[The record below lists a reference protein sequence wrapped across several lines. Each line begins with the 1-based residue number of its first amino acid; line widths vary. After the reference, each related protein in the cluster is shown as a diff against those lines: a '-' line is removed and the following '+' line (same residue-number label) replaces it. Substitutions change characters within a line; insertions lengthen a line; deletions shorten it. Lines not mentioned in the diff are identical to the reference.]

1 MDNDEEFVKKIRE
14 LLKEIK
20 RTPFHG
26 LGKPEALRHNLK
38 GFWSRRILGEHRLV
52 YQISGTKSTDQ
63 HLKKG
68 TIDNFRISSNLLNQV
83 LAAAAEAPYTLKQVE
98 EQTGENKLKRGLQNR
113 HIQLI
118 ALGGAIGTGL
128 FLGIGPAAVLAGPS
142 VILGYA
148 LAGVIAF
155 FIMRQLGE
163 MVVEEPVSGSFSHF
177 AYKYWGSFAGFASGW
192 NYWVLYILVSMS
204 ELTAIGVYIH
214 FWWPEIP
221 LWTSSLFFFVAI
233 NALNLTS
240 VKVYGEVEFW
250 FSIVKVVAII
260 AMIVFGVYLLFSGS
274 AGEQATVHN
283 LWNDGG
289 FFPKGL
295 FSSDGKGGFQGLFAA
310 IAMIMFSFGGLELI
324 GITAAEAERP
334 EKTIPKATNQVI
346 YRILIFYVGALVI
359 LFSLSPWK
367 NITTDSSPFV
377 MVFETLKGFQFNL
390 FGKTIYFTS
399 VIANVLNLIV
409 LTAALSVYN
418 SCIFAAVCIVVN
430 KLMPERALGILMSL
444 TVSSLIINW
453 LMISITH
460 LKFRKNKNAEQVK
473 TKFPSFIYPL
483 SNYICLVF
491 LIGILVLM
499 WITGMKMPVEL
510 IPGWIAL
517 LYVCYR

>member
-1 MDNDEEFVKKIRE
+1 MKQLNE
-14 LLKEIK
+14 
-20 RTPFHG
+20 
-26 LGKPEALRHNLK
+26 KP
-38 GFWSRRILGEHRLV
+38 
-52 YQISGTKSTDQ
+52 D
-63 HLKKG
+63 
-68 TIDNFRISSNLLNQV
+68 D
-83 LAAAAEAPYTLKQVE
+83 
-98 EQTGENKLKRGLQNR
+98 NKLKRGLQNR

-148 LAGVIAF
+148 VAGIIAF

-204 ELTAIGVYIH
+204 ELTAIGIYVH
-214 FWWPEIP
+214 FWWPSIP
-221 LWTSSLFFFVAI
+221 LWTSSLFFFLTI

-260 AMIVFGVYLLFSGS
+260 AMIFFGCYLLVSGS
-274 AGEQATVHN
+274 GGEQASIQN

-289 FFPKGL
+289 FFAKGL
-295 FSSDGKGGFQGLFAA
+295 LSSDGKGGYQGLLSA
-310 IAMIMFSFGGLELI
+310 IALIMFSFGGLELI
-324 GITAAEAERP
+324 GITAAEAENP

-377 MVFETLKGFQFNL
+377 MVFESLKGFQFNL
-390 FGKTIYFTS
+390 FGQTVFFTS
-399 VIANVLNLIV
+399 IIANVLNMIV

-418 SCIFAAVCIVVN
+418 SCVYSNSRMLFGLAEQGNAPAFLSKLNKNHVPLKAILVSGLFVAISIVIN
-430 KLMPERALGILMSL
+430 KLMPEKALGILMSL
-444 TVSSLIINW
+444 VVSSLMINW

-460 LKFRKNKNAEQVK
+460 LKFRKQKKAEHIK

-491 LIGILVLM
+491 LVGILVIM
-499 WITGMKMPVEL
+499 WITGMKLPVEL
-510 IPGWIAL
+510 IPGWLVL
-517 LYVCYR
+517 LYLCYLLVKRKQKQQA

>member
-1 MDNDEEFVKKIRE
+1 
-14 LLKEIK
+14 LLKYSFVIIK
-20 RTPFHG
+20 
-26 LGKPEALRHNLK
+26 
-38 GFWSRRILGEHRLV
+38 S
-52 YQISGTKSTDQ
+52 IS
-63 HLKKG
+63 H
-68 TIDNFRISSNLLNQV
+68 
-83 LAAAAEAPYTLKQVE
+83 TLKQVDEKSELQKPE
-98 EQTGENKLKRGLQNR
+98 EQKLVRGLQNR

-142 VILGYA
+142 VILGYT
-148 LAGVIAF
+148 LAGIIAF

-204 ELTAIGVYIH
+204 ELTAIGIYVH

-221 LWTSSLFFFVAI
+221 LWSSSLFFFLTI

-260 AMIVFGVYLLFSGS
+260 AMILFGIYLLVSGTG
-274 AGEQATVHN
+274 GEKASIQN

-289 FFPKGL
+289 FFAKGW
-295 FSSDGKGGFQGLFAA
+295 FSADGKGGFEGLFAA
-310 IAMIMFSFGGLELI
+310 ITLIMFSFGGLELI
-324 GITAAEAERP
+324 GITAAEAENP

-367 NITTDSSPFV
+367 SITTDSSPFV
-377 MVFETLKGFQFNL
+377 MVFESLKGFQFDL

-399 VIANVLNLIV
+399 IIANVLNLIV

-418 SCIFAAVCIVVN
+418 SCVYSNSRMLFGLAEQGNAPAFLKKLNKNHVPIKAILVSSIFAAICIVVN
-430 KLMPERALGILMSL
+430 KLIPEKALGILMSL
-444 TVSSLIINW
+444 VVSSLMINW

-460 LKFRKNKNAEQVK
+460 LKFRKSKREEQVK

-483 SNYICLVF
+483 SNYICLIF
-491 LIGILVLM
+491 LIGILVIM
-499 WITGMKMPVEL
+499 WLTGMKVSVEL
-510 IPGWIAL
+510 IPGWILL
-517 LYVCYR
+517 LYICYLLVKRNKKQQA

>member
-1 MDNDEEFVKKIRE
+1 
-14 LLKEIK
+14 LKQTSE
-20 RTPFHG
+20 
-26 LGKPEALRHNLK
+26 KPE
-38 GFWSRRILGEHRLV
+38 
-52 YQISGTKSTDQ
+52 
-63 HLKKG
+63 
-68 TIDNFRISSNLLNQV
+68 NQ
-83 LAAAAEAPYTLKQVE
+83 Q
-98 EQTGENKLKRGLQNR
+98 LKRGLQNR

-128 FLGIGPAAVLAGPS
+128 FLGIGPAAVLAGPA

-148 LAGVIAF
+148 LAGIIAF

-177 AYKYWGSFAGFASGW
+177 ANKYWGSFAGFASGW

-204 ELTAIGVYIH
+204 ELTAIGIYVH

-221 LWTSSLFFFVAI
+221 LWASSLFFFIVI

-260 AMIVFGVYLLFSGS
+260 AMIIFGVYLLISGS
-274 AGEQATVHN
+274 GGEQASIQN

-289 FFPKGL
+289 FFPKGWL
-295 FSSDGKGGFQGLFAA
+295 STDGGGSFHGLLAA
-310 IAMIMFSFGGLELI
+310 IALIMFSFGGLELI
-324 GITAAEAERP
+324 GITAAEAEQP

-346 YRILIFYVGALVI
+346 YRILIFYVGALII

-377 MVFETLKGFQFNL
+377 MVFESLKGFQFSL
-390 FGKTIYFTS
+390 LGKTVYFTS
-399 VIANVLNLIV
+399 LIANVLNVIV

-418 SCIFAAVCIVVN
+418 SCVYSNSRMLFGLAEQGNAPSFLSKLNKNLVPINAILISSLFAAICIIIN
-430 KLMPERALGILMSL
+430 KVMPEKALEILMSL
-444 TVSSLIINW
+444 VVSSLIINW

-460 LKFRKNKNAEQVK
+460 LKFRRSKDAEQIK
-473 TKFPSFIYPL
+473 TKFPSYIYPI

-491 LIGILVLM
+491 LLGILVIM
-499 WITGMKMPVEL
+499 WLTGLKISVEL
-510 IPGWIAL
+510 IPGWILL
-517 LYVCYR
+517 LYGCYKFVSKRKAKGV

>member
-1 MDNDEEFVKKIRE
+1 MKQTD
-14 LLKEIK
+14 
-20 RTPFHG
+20 T
-26 LGKPEALRHNLK
+26 KPE
-38 GFWSRRILGEHRLV
+38 
-52 YQISGTKSTDQ
+52 
-63 HLKKG
+63 
-68 TIDNFRISSNLLNQV
+68 
-83 LAAAAEAPYTLKQVE
+83 
-98 EQTGENKLKRGLQNR
+98 EQKLKRGLQNR

-204 ELTAIGVYIH
+204 ELTAIGMYVH

-221 LWTSSLFFFVAI
+221 LWSSSLFFFLAI

-260 AMIVFGVYLLFSGS
+260 AMILFGIYLLVSGS
-274 AGEQATVHN
+274 GGEQASVQN

-289 FFPKGL
+289 FFAKGL
-295 FSSDGKGGFQGLFAA
+295 FSSDGKGGYQGLFAA

-324 GITAAEAERP
+324 GITAAEAENP

-377 MVFETLKGFQFNL
+377 MVFESLKGFQFDL
-390 FGKTIYFTS
+390 MGKTVYFTS
-399 VIANVLNLIV
+399 IIANVLNLIV

-418 SCIFAAVCIVVN
+418 SCVYSNSRMLYGLAEQGNAPAFLSKLNKNSVPIKAILVSSLFAAICIIVN
-430 KLMPERALGILMSL
+430 KMIPDKALEILMSL
-444 TVSSLIINW
+444 VVSTLVINW
-453 LMISITH
+453 LMISFTH
-460 LKFRKNKNAEQVK
+460 MKFRSAKDADGIK
-473 TKFPSFIYPL
+473 TKFPSFLYPL
-483 SNYICLVF
+483 SNIICLIF
-491 LIGILVLM
+491 LFGILIIM
-499 WITGMKMPVEL
+499 WITGMKMSVEL
-510 IPGWIAL
+510 IPVWLIL
-517 LYVCYR
+517 LYICYLLVNRSKQKALANAERAE

>member
-1 MDNDEEFVKKIRE
+1 MKQEQE
-14 LLKEIK
+14 
-20 RTPFHG
+20 
-26 LGKPEALRHNLK
+26 KPEA
-38 GFWSRRILGEHRLV
+38 
-52 YQISGTKSTDQ
+52 Q
-63 HLKKG
+63 
-68 TIDNFRISSNLLNQV
+68 
-83 LAAAAEAPYTLKQVE
+83 
-98 EQTGENKLKRGLQNR
+98 KLQRGLQNR

-148 LAGVIAF
+148 LAGIIAF

-177 AYKYWGSFAGFASGW
+177 AYKYWGPFAGFSSGW

-204 ELTAIGVYIH
+204 ELTAIGIYVH

-221 LWTSSLFFFVAI
+221 LWTSSLFFFIAI

-240 VKVYGEVEFW
+240 VKVYGEAEFW
-250 FSIVKVVAII
+250 FSIIKVVAII
-260 AMIVFGVYLLFSGS
+260 AMIIFGVYLLFSGS
-274 AGEQATVHN
+274 GGEQASIQN

-295 FSSDGKGGFQGLFAA
+295 FSTDAKGSFQGLFAA
-310 IAMIMFSFGGLELI
+310 IALIMFSFGGLELI
-324 GITAAEAERP
+324 GITAAEAENP

-346 YRILIFYVGALVI
+346 YRILIFYVGALII
-359 LFSLSPWK
+359 LFALSPWK

-377 MVFETLKGFQFNL
+377 MVFESLKGFQFNL
-390 FGKTIYFTS
+390 FGNTIYFTS
-399 VIANVLNLIV
+399 IIANVLNLIV

-418 SCIFAAVCIVVN
+418 SCVYSNSRMLYGLAQQGNAPAFLSKLNKSHVPVKAILASGLFAAICIIIN
-430 KLMPERALGILMSL
+430 KLIPEKALEILMSL
-444 TVSSLIINW
+444 VVSSLIINW
-453 LMISITH
+453 LMISFTH
-460 LKFRKNKNAEQVK
+460 LKFKKAKLAAGVQ

-491 LIGILVLM
+491 LIGILVIM
-499 WITGMKMPVEL
+499 WITGLKMSVEL
-510 IPGWIAL
+510 IPAWLLL
-517 LYVCYR
+517 LYICFLLVKRNKRKQVEL

>member
-1 MDNDEEFVKKIRE
+1 MKQVSE
-14 LLKEIK
+14 
-20 RTPFHG
+20 
-26 LGKPEALRHNLK
+26 KPE
-38 GFWSRRILGEHRLV
+38 
-52 YQISGTKSTDQ
+52 
-63 HLKKG
+63 
-68 TIDNFRISSNLLNQV
+68 
-83 LAAAAEAPYTLKQVE
+83 
-98 EQTGENKLKRGLQNR
+98 EQKLKRGLQNR

-148 LAGVIAF
+148 LAGIIAF

-204 ELTAIGVYIH
+204 ELTAIGIYVH

-221 LWTSSLFFFVAI
+221 LWTSSLFFFIVI

-250 FSIVKVVAII
+250 FSIIKVVAII
-260 AMIVFGVYLLFSGS
+260 AMIIFGVYLLISGS
-274 AGEQATVHN
+274 GGEQASVQN

-289 FFPKGL
+289 FFAKGL
-295 FSSDGKGGFQGLFAA
+295 FSEDGKGGFQGLFAA
-310 IAMIMFSFGGLELI
+310 IALIMFSFGGLELI
-324 GITAAEAERP
+324 GITAAEAEQP

-367 NITTDSSPFV
+367 SITTDSSPFV
-377 MVFETLKGFQFNL
+377 MVFESLKGFQFTL
-390 FGKTIYFTS
+390 LGKTIYFTS
-399 VIANVLNLIV
+399 IIANVLNVIV

-418 SCIFAAVCIVVN
+418 SCVYSNSRMLFGLAEQGNAPSFLSKLNKNSVPINAILISSLFAAICIIVN
-430 KLMPERALGILMSL
+430 KLMPEKALEILMSL
-444 TVSSLIINW
+444 VVSSLIINW

-460 LKFRKNKNAEQVK
+460 LKFRKSKDFDQIK
-473 TKFPSFIYPL
+473 TKFPSFIYPI

-491 LIGILVLM
+491 LVGILMIM
-499 WITGMKMPVEL
+499 WITGMKMSVEL
-510 IPGWIAL
+510 IPGWIVL
-517 LYVCYR
+517 LYLCYLLVKRKKAKQI

>member
-1 MDNDEEFVKKIRE
+1 MKSTHE
-14 LLKEIK
+14 
-20 RTPFHG
+20 
-26 LGKPEALRHNLK
+26 KPEA
-38 GFWSRRILGEHRLV
+38 
-52 YQISGTKSTDQ
+52 Q
-63 HLKKG
+63 
-68 TIDNFRISSNLLNQV
+68 
-83 LAAAAEAPYTLKQVE
+83 
-98 EQTGENKLKRGLQNR
+98 KLERGLQNR

-177 AYKYWGSFAGFASGW
+177 AYRYWGTFAGFAAGW
-192 NYWVLYILVSMS
+192 NYWMLYILVSMS
-204 ELTAIGVYIH
+204 ELTAIGVYVH

-221 LWTSSLFFFVAI
+221 LWSSSLFFFIAI
-233 NALNLTS
+233 NALNLSS
-240 VKVYGEVEFW
+240 VKVYGEAEFW
-250 FSIVKVVAII
+250 FSIIKVVAIM
-260 AMIVFGVYLLFSGS
+260 AMICFGTYLLISG
-274 AGEQATVHN
+274 AGGTQASIGN

-295 FSSDGKGGFQGLFAA
+295 LRSDGKGGFEGLFAA
-310 IAMIMFSFGGLELI
+310 ISMIMFSFGGLELI
-324 GITAAEAERP
+324 GITAAEADQP

-359 LFSLSPWK
+359 LFALSPWK
-367 NITTDSSPFV
+367 SITTDSSPFV
-377 MVFETLKGFQFNL
+377 TVFESLKSFQFSL

-399 VIANVLNLIV
+399 LMANALNLIV

-418 SCIFAAVCIVVN
+418 SCVYSNSRMLFGLAEQGNAPAFLSKLNKNHVPVKAIIVSGLFAAICIIVN
-430 KLMPERALGILMSL
+430 KLIPEKALEVLMSL
-444 TVSSLIINW
+444 VVSSLMINW
-453 LMISITH
+453 LMISVVH
-460 LKFRKNKNAEQVK
+460 LKFRKNKKVQQVI

-491 LIGILVLM
+491 LVSILTLM
-499 WITGMKMPVEL
+499 WITGMKLPVAL
-510 IPGWIAL
+510 IPGWIVFLYLCYL
-517 LYVCYR
+517 LVKRQQV

>member
-1 MDNDEEFVKKIRE
+1 LEQLQE
-14 LLKEIK
+14 
-20 RTPFHG
+20 
-26 LGKPEALRHNLK
+26 KPE
-38 GFWSRRILGEHRLV
+38 
-52 YQISGTKSTDQ
+52 
-63 HLKKG
+63 
-68 TIDNFRISSNLLNQV
+68 
-83 LAAAAEAPYTLKQVE
+83 
-98 EQTGENKLKRGLQNR
+98 EQKLKRGLQNR

-148 LAGVIAF
+148 LAGIIAF

-177 AYKYWGSFAGFASGW
+177 AYKYWGGFAGFASGW

-204 ELTAIGVYIH
+204 ELTAIGMYVH

-221 LWTSSLFFFVAI
+221 LWSSSLLFFLAI

-260 AMIVFGVYLLFSGS
+260 AMIVFGVYLLISGS
-274 AGEQATVHN
+274 AGEQASIQN

-295 FSSDGKGGFQGLFAA
+295 LSADGKGGYQGLFAA

-324 GITAAEAERP
+324 GITAAEAENP
-334 EKTIPKATNQVI
+334 EKTIPKATNQII

-359 LFSLSPWK
+359 LFALSPWK
-367 NITTDSSPFV
+367 NITTESSPFV
-377 MVFETLKGFQFNL
+377 MVFESLKGFQFIL
-390 FGKTIYFTS
+390 MGKTIYFTS
-399 VIANVLNLIV
+399 IIANVLNVIV

-418 SCIFAAVCIVVN
+418 SCVYSNSRMLFGLAQQGNAPAFLSKLNKNHVPITAILVSGIFAAICIVIN
-430 KLMPERALGILMSL
+430 KLIPDEALKILMSL
-444 TVSSLIINW
+444 VVSSLIINW

-460 LKFRKNKNAEQVK
+460 LKFRKSKQVQEIK
-473 TKFPSFIYPL
+473 TKFPSFLYPL
-483 SNYICLVF
+483 SNYICLLF
-491 LIGILVLM
+491 LVGILAMM
-499 WITGMKMPVEL
+499 WITGLKVPVEL
-510 IPGWIAL
+510 IPGWILL
-517 LYVCYR
+517 LYICYLLVKKRKKI